1 MAKKEILLTFSKEV
15 LLPSGKKR
23 RVIEGE
29 TIFKLSQRM
38 GKTPKELTIL
48 SLKQGIVPLRYER
61 NTDSIGVDG
70 QLKLMES
77 KVAIIGIGGL
87 GGWVSE
93 ILARAGVG
101 FLRLVDG
108 DNFVESNLNRQLG
121 SQQDLLGKNKAQEM
135 KKRLERVNP
144 TIEVQAVGEFLSP
157 ENSPLVIA
165 DVDLCIDALG
175 DVTQRFTLW
184 EECKKFQKPLIHGAI
199 GGFLGQAALFFP
211 QDQGME
217 RIYGIREQ
225 APTQGAEAE
234 LGTPSPTPA
243 LVGAF
248 EASIA
253 IQFLLGKGGFFRKKL
268 FIFDLE
274 RGSFHQISLN

>member
-1 MAKKEILLTFSKEV
+1 MAKEEILLTFSKEV

-23 RVIEGE
+23 RVIDGE
-29 TIFKLSQRM
+29 TIFELAHRM
-38 GKTPKELTIL
+38 GKNPKELTIL
-48 SLKQGIVPLRYER
+48 SLKQGVVPLRYER
-61 NTDSIGVDG
+61 NIDSIGVDG

-77 KVAIIGIGGL
+77 RVAIIGAGGL

-121 SQQDLLGKNKAQEM
+121 SQQDLLGKNKALEM
-135 KKRLERVNP
+135 KKRLEKVNP

-157 ENSPLVIA
+157 ENSHLIIS
-165 DVDLCIDALG
+165 DVDLCVDALG
-175 DVTQRFTLW
+175 DVIQRFTLW
-184 EECKKFQKPLIHGAI
+184 EECKRFHKPLVHGAI
-199 GGFLGQAALFFP
+199 GGFLGQAALFLP
-211 QDQGME
+211 EDQGME
-217 RIYGIREQ
+217 RIYGIKEQ
-225 APTQGAEAE
+225 APPQGAEAE

-243 LVGAF
+243 FVGTY
-248 EASIA
+248 EASMA
-253 IQFLLGKGGFFRKKL
+253 IQFLLGKGEFFRNKL